1 MARLRDLSARRMFL
15 AIMLATVV
23 GSLAAFW
30 AFEHQAYALGASAK
44 FNQGSGHANQAFQR
58 MNTWVT
64 GTLDPHPNGQAATA
78 MAVGVLTTLG
88 LLAIRMRFFGFPLH
102 PLGYAISSSWAI
114 HLVWVPMLIAWVLK
128 GLTMRYG
135 GLRAYR
141 QFLPFFL
148 GLILGDCVM
157 GSLWALVGLALNMR
171 TYNFFGA

>member
-1 MARLRDLSARRMFL
+1 
-15 AIMLATVV
+15 
-23 GSLAAFW
+23 
-30 AFEHQAYALGASAK
+30 
-44 FNQGSGHANQAFQR
+44 
-58 MNTWVT
+58 
-64 GTLDPHPNGQAATA
+64 
-78 MAVGVLTTLG
+78 
-88 LLAIRMRFFGFPLH
+88 MRFFGFPLH